1 MQIIKKGEIV
11 TSDWVHLRAD
21 EPFPTERVDVTV
33 TLGRFVADRATLDT
47 HPGRVGVRLHP
58 DDDVEPHLPALL
70 PLPLLVVEFPR
81 FTDGRGYSLGR
92 LLRERHGYRGE
103 LRAVGNVLRDQL
115 FYMHRC
121 GFDAF
126 ELQPGKSVTEAL
138 EAFAELSVRY
148 QAAVDEPRPL
158 FRRRLDDA
166 HARGRD
172 QGHDRS
178 QDPSQDRR

>member
-11 TSDWVHLRAD
+11 TSSFVHLRDD
-21 EPFPTERVDVTV
+21 EPLPEGRADVTV
-33 TLGRFVADRATLDT
+33 SLRRFLADRDALAD

-58 DDDVEPHLPALL
+58 EDDVEPHLTALL
-70 PLPLLVVEFPR
+70 ERPLLAVEFPR

-103 LRAVGNVLRDQL
+103 LRATGNVLRDQL

-126 ELQPGKSVTEAL
+126 ELQPGKSVAEAL

-158 FRRRLDDA
+158 FRRRFEG
-166 HARGRD
+166 ARSPE
-172 QGHDRS
+172 QG
-178 QDPSQDRR
+178 

>member
-11 TSDWVHLRAD
+11 TSGWVHLGD
-21 EPFPTERVDVTV
+21 EESLPTERVDVTV
-33 TLGRFVADRATLDT
+33 TLRRLVAEQPALAAYG
-47 HPGRVGVRLHP
+47 GRVGVRLHP

-70 PLPLLVVEFPR
+70 PLPLVVVEFPR

-115 FYMHRC
+115 YYMHRC

-126 ELQPGKSVTEAL
+126 ELQPGKSVAEAL

-158 FRRRLDDA
+158 FRRRLDGA
-166 HARGRD
+166 HD
-172 QGHDRS
+172 QGQS
-178 QDPSQDRR
+178 

>member
-11 TSDWVHLRAD
+11 TSSWVHLKDD
-21 EPFPTERVDVTV
+21 ELLPAERVDATV
-33 TLGRFVADRATLDT
+33 SLPRLLAERDALQT
-47 HPGRVGVRLHP
+47 HPGRVGVRLQP
-58 DDDVEPHLPALL
+58 SDDVEPHVPALL
-70 PLPLLVVEFPR
+70 ELPLIAVEFPR

-126 ELQPGKSVTEAL
+126 ELQPGKSVTDAL
-138 EAFAELSVRY
+138 AAFEELSVRY
-148 QAAVDEPRPL
+148 QPAVDEPQPL
-158 FRRRLDDA
+158 FRRRF
-166 HARGRD
+166 G
-172 QGHDRS
+172 Q
-178 QDPSQDRR
+178 P

>member
-11 TSDWVHLRAD
+11 TSSWVHLPDTELLPA
-21 EPFPTERVDVTV
+21 ERVDVTV
-33 TLGRFVADRATLDT
+33 SLPRWVAEAATLAA
-47 HPGRVGVRLHP
+47 HPGRVGVRLRP
-58 DDDVEPHLPALL
+58 EDDVEPHLAALL
-70 PLPLLVVEFPR
+70 ELPLLAIEFPR

-138 EAFAELSVRY
+138 AAFAELSVRY

-158 FRRRLDDA
+158 FRRRLDGA
-166 HARGRD
+166 HD
-172 QGHDRS
+172 QGHD
-178 QDPSQDRR
+178 QG

>member
-1 MQIIKKGEIV
+1 MEIIKKGEIV
-11 TSDWVHLRAD
+11 TSSWVHVAD
-21 EPFPTERVDVTV
+21 ADLLPAERVDVTV
-33 TLGRFVADRATLDT
+33 SLRRFVGEQAALQT

-58 DDDVEPHLPALL
+58 EDDVDPHLPALL
-70 PLPLLVVEFPR
+70 QLPLLAVEFPR

-103 LRAVGNVLRDQL
+103 LRAMGNVLRDQL

-148 QAAVDEPRPL
+148 QAAVDEPQPL
-158 FRRRLDDA
+158 FRRRV
-166 HARGRD
+166 ARA
-172 QGHDRS
+172 
-178 QDPSQDRR
+178 

>member
-11 TSDWVHLRAD
+11 TSSWVHLAD
-21 EPFPTERVDVTV
+21 EELLPAERVDVTV
-33 TLGRFVADRATLDT
+33 SLRRFVADAATLQA
-47 HPGRVGVRLHP
+47 HPGRVGVRLQP
-58 DDDVEPHLPALL
+58 EDDVEPHLPALL
-70 PLPLLVVEFPR
+70 ELPLLAIAFPR

-115 FYMHRC
+115 LYMHRC

-126 ELQPGKSVTEAL
+126 ELQPGKSLTEAL

-148 QAAVDEPRPL
+148 QAAVDEPQPL
-158 FRRRLDDA
+158 FRRRFEG
-166 HARGRD
+166 ARE
-172 QGHDRS
+172 QG
-178 QDPSQDRR
+178 

>member
-11 TSDWVHLRAD
+11 TSSWVHLGD
-21 EPFPTERVDVTV
+21 EELLPAERVDVTV
-33 TLGRFVADRATLDT
+33 SLRRFVAEQATLAT
-47 HPGRVGVRLHP
+47 HPGRLGVRLSP
-58 DDDVEPHLPALL
+58 ADDVDPHLPALL
-70 PLPLLVVEFPR
+70 ELPLLAIEFPR

-115 FYMHRC
+115 YYMHRC

-138 EAFAELSVRY
+138 EAFGELSVRY
-148 QAAVDEPRPL
+148 QAAVDEPQPL
-158 FRRRLDDA
+158 FRRRA
-166 HARGRD
+166 AR
-172 QGHDRS
+172 
-178 QDPSQDRR
+178 

>member
-1 MQIIKKGEIV
+1 MEIIKKGEIV
-11 TSDWVHLRAD
+11 TSEWVHVTD
-21 EPFPTERVDVTV
+21 EEPWPVERVDVTV
-33 TLGRFVADRATLDT
+33 TLRRFVAEQPGLAA

-58 DDDVEPHLPALL
+58 EDDVEPHLAALL
-70 PLPLLVVEFPR
+70 PLPLLAVEFPR

-126 ELQPGKSVTEAL
+126 ELQPGKSVAEAL

-158 FRRRLDDA
+158 FRRRLDRA
-166 HARGRD
+166 HD
-172 QGHDRS
+172 QGHD
-178 QDPSQDRR
+178 

>member
-1 MQIIKKGEIV
+1 MR
-11 TSDWVHLRAD
+11 L
-21 EPFPTERVDVTV
+21 EPE
-33 TLGRFVADRATLDT
+33 
-47 HPGRVGVRLHP
+47 
-58 DDDVEPHLPALL
+58 DDVEPHLAVLL
-70 PLPLLVVEFPR
+70 PLPLLAIAFPR

-158 FRRRLDDA
+158 FRRRFEG
-166 HARGRD
+166 AREPG
-172 QGHDRS
+172 
-178 QDPSQDRR
+178 

>member
-11 TSDWVHLRAD
+11 TSDWVHLGNEELLPA
-21 EPFPTERVDVTV
+21 ERVDVTV
-33 TLGRFVADRATLDT
+33 TLRRFLADQDTLAT

-58 DDDVEPHLPALL
+58 EDDAEPHLPALL
-70 PLPLLVVEFPR
+70 QVPLVAIEFPR

-148 QAAVDEPRPL
+148 QAAVDEPQPL
-158 FRRRLDDA
+158 YRRRFEGA
-166 HARGRD
+166 HD
-172 QGHDRS
+172 
-178 QDPSQDRR
+178 QDRNRGQ